1 MLGFTRYIHMAR
13 TRQKKPEEIRLRI
26 VCKRQDYDSSIFLN
40 RGYPKHD
47 RYPFHHARAVRLEGK
62 IVEPQKFR
70 WDQGV
75 VTIWPLDFTPETV
88 KKLDDFGFVETKGTV
103 LRAKA
108 FWPSIS
114 FSDIVSAAAAKRIL
128 EVRITISPIKYRS
141 ASVLGLS
148 FDTRSDEDFEKE
160 FLFWNG
166 PHE

>member
-1 MLGFTRYIHMAR
+1 MAKTR
-13 TRQKKPEEIRLRI
+13 KKEPEEITVRI
-26 VCKRQDYDSSIFLN
+26 ICERHDFDTSIFLN
-40 RGYPKHD
+40 RRFPKHD
-47 RYPFHHARAVRLEGK
+47 RNPFTHLREVRLEGK

-75 VTIWPLDFTPETV
+75 VTIWPSDFTPETV

-148 FDTRSDEDFEKE
+148 FNTRSDEDFEKE